1 MLGIK
6 TSNRGQ
12 NPLVWPEPT
21 VTPILQY
28 CTSGAIS
35 SSWTTITT
43 STKGCPNAVLLMAA
57 FTARYP
63 PHPPPPPTPDTP
75 VSLSAIRLKWRNE
88 MELKHETRETFL
100 SGLGDIL
107 DTVSKDTEDTAHSC
121 ILSVSKI
128 HFHPT
133 FIHGICI

>member
-1 MLGIK
+1 
-6 TSNRGQ
+6 
-12 NPLVWPEPT
+12 
-21 VTPILQY
+21 
-28 CTSGAIS
+28 
-35 SSWTTITT
+35 
-43 STKGCPNAVLLMAA
+43 MAA

-63 PHPPPPPTPDTP
+63 PHPPPTPDTP

-133 FIHGICI
+133 FINDICI